1 VEVSFEHFI
10 PRASTRVSQQQQQQ
24 QQQQQLAH
32 VTALFF
38 QHVLV
43 AGMATPASAASR
55 TTMVT

>member
-1 VEVSFEHFI
+1 VEVSFEHFM
-10 PRASTRVSQQQQQQ
+10 PRASTRVSQQQQ